1 MLILISDAL
10 DESLPK
16 KLARFGEVTDDKSR
30 LPEAN
35 VVIVRSKTKCT
46 KEWIDQAKN
55 LKLII
60 RGGVGLDNVDLEY
73 AKEKGVIVRNTP
85 KASGIAV
92 AELAFGLML
101 AAASHIIPAHEG
113 MKEGKWL
120 KKQLKRSELY
130 GKTLCLVGMGNIA
143 TEVARRARAFGMN
156 VVAYRRSGKPSD
168 FADVKP
174 TLEEALRDADY
185 VSLHLPLTDE
195 TRGLSDTSAIEA
207 MKDGAVLINT
217 GRAGTVDA
225 EAVKAAL
232 ESGKLRAYATDVWP
246 SDPPPE
252 DYPLLH
258 APNVIMT
265 PHIGANTKENQL
277 RIGDEIVSIIQ
288 EYVNGG
294 VL

>member
-16 KLARFGEVTDDKSR
+16 KLARFGEVTDDKGR
-30 LPEAN
+30 LPEAD

-195 TRGLSDTSAIEA
+195 TRGLSDASAIEA

>member
-30 LPEAN
+30 LPEAD

-73 AKEKGVIVRNTP
+73 AREKGVIVRNTP

-101 AAASHIIPAHEG
+101 TAASLIIPAHEG

-120 KKQLKRSELY
+120 KKQLKRSEL
-130 GKTLCLVGMGNIA
+130 
-143 TEVARRARAFGMN
+143 
-156 VVAYRRSGKPSD
+156 
-168 FADVKP
+168 
-174 TLEEALRDADY
+174 
-185 VSLHLPLTDE
+185 
-195 TRGLSDTSAIEA
+195 
-207 MKDGAVLINT
+207 
-217 GRAGTVDA
+217 
-225 EAVKAAL
+225 
-232 ESGKLRAYATDVWP
+232 
-246 SDPPPE
+246 
-252 DYPLLH
+252 
-258 APNVIMT
+258 
-265 PHIGANTKENQL
+265 
-277 RIGDEIVSIIQ
+277 
-288 EYVNGG
+288 
-294 VL
+294 